1 MSVVEFPVD
10 WARRHGW
17 TAAELTQVIA
27 GVARSVEA
35 GEATGWEVGVT
46 EAGDPQ
52 FYLIGPP
59 PDYDCILCVSRLG
72 ALYVVEDGNGRIL
85 CEDDRLRA
93 LTEAVGSFLRARKAA
108 VVARVALIWYAARE
122 IFEEKVDAM
131 LGESEDLLVH
141 FGPQLAML
149 G

>member
-1 MSVVEFPVD
+1 MSVVEFPLKWSRQD
-10 WARRHGW
+10 GW
-17 TAAELTQVIA
+17 SASEFRQVIA
-27 GVARSVEA
+27 GVAPSVES
-35 GEATGWEVGVT
+35 GEAGGWDVGTT

-52 FYLIGPP
+52 FYLLGPA
-59 PDYDCILCVSRLG
+59 PDHDCVLCISRLG
-72 ALYVVEDGNGRIL
+72 SLYVVEDGAGEIVS
-85 CEDDRLRA
+85 EHVSLRA
-93 LTEAVGSFLRARKAA
+93 LAEAVGSFLRARKAA
-108 VVARVALIWYAARE
+108 IVARVALIWYAARE